1 MNFTA
6 WREKLEY
13 ITLGFKLTVIL
24 EEVSLSTSDHLCC
37 FYI

>member
-24 EEVSLSTSDHLCC
+24 EGVSLPISDHLCY